1 MLEKLTPADAD
12 SVYDLMLLSFP
23 ENELRSRE
31 DHKNMFSDARFNA
44 YGVKNESAGL
54 SAFITFWRLNGF
66 TFGEHFAVDPSLRGA
81 GLGARLLGEFL
92 ELCELPAVLEV
103 EPPETDTARRRIG
116 FYERSGFVL
125 NGYDYTQPPLGRGRS
140 AVRLMVMSFPR
151 PLDKSAFE
159 RVRGELYKEVYR
171 ASDI

>member
-1 MLEKLTPADAD
+1 M
-12 SVYDLMLLSFP
+12 
-23 ENELRSRE
+23 
-31 DHKNMFSDARFNA
+31 
-44 YGVKNESAGL
+44 
-54 SAFITFWRLNGF
+54 
-66 TFGEHFAVDPSLRGA
+66 
-81 GLGARLLGEFL
+81 
-92 ELCELPAVLEV
+92 LEV

-125 NGYDYTQPPLGRGRS
+125 NGYDYTQPPLGRSRS

-151 PLDKSAFE
+151 PLDKNAFE